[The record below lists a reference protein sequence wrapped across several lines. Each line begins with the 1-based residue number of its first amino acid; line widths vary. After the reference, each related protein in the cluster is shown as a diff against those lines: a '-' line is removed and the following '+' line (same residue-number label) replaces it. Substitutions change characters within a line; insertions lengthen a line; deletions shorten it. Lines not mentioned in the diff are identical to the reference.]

1 MSNKILFPNG
11 GMADQAI
18 ETPVSPAMQTLVNIP
33 GSNEM
38 VAKTNS
44 LTWTPMIAGSSKWTS
59 AASVAYVTETVIA
72 MRGTFTSTSASNT
85 DPVGLFPAGYKP
97 ATLFNAVVP
106 ATLASTIAPPV
117 VIGTPTTGAHGTLTT
132 NATIGNGDVINVD
145 FFYMAAAAQ

>member
-72 MRGTFTSTSASNT
+72 MRGTFTSTSAANT
-85 DPVGLFPAGYKP
+85 DPIGLFPLGYKP
-97 ATLFNAVVP
+97 APLINVAIP
-106 ATLASTIAPPV
+106 ATLSATLAPNV
-117 VIGTPTTGAHGTLTT
+117 ATLTPNTGAHGQLITA
-132 NATIGNGDVINVD
+132 ATIGNGDVINVD